1 MPSAARPRITQRSH
15 TRRQRKGR
23 TVPAPAPMLAV
34 AAAAVVATLVAP
46 FAVPAR
52 AAAQTVDPAVYSA
65 MQWRGIGPFRG
76 GRSVASTGVVGDP
89 LTYYMGTVGGG
100 VWKTTD
106 AGTSWN
112 NVTDGQLGTSSVGA
126 IAVAESDP
134 NVVYVGMGE
143 HAIRGVMTSH
153 GDGVYRS
160 TDAGRTWTHLGL
172 ERTRSISRIRVHPRD
187 PDLVYVAAQ
196 GAPYGAN
203 RERGIYRSRDGGDS
217 WELVLAVDENSGA
230 SDLAMDMTNP
240 RILYAS
246 FWDHRRLPWQVVS
259 GGPGSGFWKSTDG
272 GDNWTEINAGLP
284 ELMGKTSID
293 VSRANPDRLFA
304 MVEADPGGGLFRS
317 DDAGRS
323 WTLMSEDW
331 TIRARAWYYIEVYAD
346 PMDEE
351 TVYVL
356 NAPMMKSIDGGRTF
370 TNVPVPHGDT
380 HDLWIS
386 PDDNEVM
393 INANDGGANVSFNA
407 GRSWSTQQNQPTAQ
421 FYRVNLDNRF
431 PYHVY
436 GGQQDNSAIAIASRG
451 AGGVTWKDWYD
462 IGGCE
467 SARPAFDRDDPRFV
481 YAGCYMGIIS
491 EYDHQSASARDVAA
505 YPVMPAALQGR
516 EMKYRYNWSAPII
529 VSQHNPSV
537 IYHASNH
544 VVRSRDRGMTWQ
556 EISPDLTRDEDEKQG
571 YGGGPIT
578 NEGAG
583 GEIYGTI
590 YAFTESPHDP
600 NTIWTG
606 SDDGLVHVTRDG
618 GATWQNVTPR
628 GWGEVMIN
636 EIDVSP
642 HDPATAYAAV
652 NRYKFNDFTPMAY
665 VTRDYGQNWS
675 PISTGFAPD
684 AWVHV
689 VREDPRRAGLLY
701 AGTETGVYVS
711 FDRGSSWQSLQLNL
725 PNTPIN
731 DLMVH
736 ERENDLVVATSGRS
750 FWILD
755 DLSPLQQ
762 ATSVVEY
769 PNYLF
774 EPRHAYRLAGGG
786 GFGGGGEGQNGPSG
800 AVIDFFLGEEPAEG
814 EVVRIDIMTPTG
826 ERVRTLST
834 APDEDESPGAQP
846 LRVKAGAN
854 RIVWNLRHES
864 IPNIPGAYV
873 FGSLAGRRV
882 VPGTYD
888 VRLSVGDDWTMGRP
902 LEVRMDPRVDAT
914 LADYVEQDAFVAEV
928 AAELTALHQA
938 VANNNDVRGQI
949 ETLLERIDGREG
961 AERVAESGGALAGE
975 LETVADSLYQRRT
988 VDGQTVINFPTRLK
1002 FQYVFLHGNA
1012 DGAEAGVSMGSRDVL
1027 RDLRARWTVH
1037 RATNEEL
1044 LGPRLDDFNALVAEA
1059 GYSVIIAPPR
1069 PRRPIS

>member
-1 MPSAARPRITQRSH
+1 MHVTARSCLPTATLFRWGAAYVAVASILLPSATIDAQESSIEP
-15 TRRQRKGR
+15 
-23 TVPAPAPMLAV
+23 
-34 AAAAVVATLVAP
+34 TL
-46 FAVPAR
+46 
-52 AAAQTVDPAVYSA
+52 YSS

-100 VWKTTD
+100 VWKTSD
-106 AGTSWN
+106 AGTTWR

-126 IAVAESDP
+126 VTVAESDP

-143 HAIRGVMTSH
+143 HAVRGVMTSH

-160 TDAGRTWTHLGL
+160 TDAGRTWTHVGL
-172 ERTRSISRIRVHPRD
+172 ERTRSISRIRIHPDD

-196 GAPYGAN
+196 GAPYGPN
-203 RERGIYRSRDGGDS
+203 EERGIYRSEDGGES
-217 WELVLAVDENSGA
+217 WDLVLAIDENTGA

-272 GDNWTEINAGLP
+272 GDTWFEINDGLP
-284 ELMGKTSID
+284 DLMGKTAID
-293 VSRANPDRLFA
+293 VSRADPDRLFA

-323 WTLMSEDW
+323 WQLVSDDW
-331 TIRARAWYYIEVYAD
+331 TIRARAWYYIEVFAD

-370 TNVPVPHGDT
+370 SSVRVLHGDT
-380 HDLWIS
+380 HDLWINPS
-386 PDDNEVM
+386 DNEVM
-393 INANDGGANVSFNA
+393 INANDGGAHVSFNA
-407 GRSWSTQQNQPTAQ
+407 GETWSTLNNQPTAQ

-451 AGGVTWKDWYD
+451 QGGVTWKDWYS
-462 IGGCE
+462 IAGCE

-481 YAGCYMGIIS
+481 YAGCYMGIIG
-491 EYDHQSASARDVAA
+491 EWDHASSSQRDVAA

-529 VSQHNPSV
+529 VSEHDPST
-537 IYHASNH
+537 IYHASNY
-544 VVRSRDRGMTWQ
+544 VVRSRDRGMTWD

-590 YAFTESPHDP
+590 YAFTESPHEEGVL
-600 NTIWTG
+600 WTG
-606 SDDGLVHVTRDG
+606 SDDGLVHLTRDG
-618 GATWQNVTPR
+618 GASWQNVTPDD
-628 GWGEVMIN
+628 WGEVMVN
-636 EIDVSP
+636 EIAVSP

-652 NRYKFNDFTPMAY
+652 NRYKFNDFTPMAF
-665 VTRDYGQNWS
+665 VTRDYG
-675 PISTGFAPD
+675 STWESIAEGFAD
-684 AWVHV
+684 EAWVHV
-689 VREDPRRAGLLY
+689 VREDPRSPGLLY
-701 AGTETGVYVS
+701 AGTESGIYVS
-711 FDRGSSWQSLQLNL
+711 FDGGALWQSLQLNL
-725 PNTPIN
+725 PRTPIN

-762 ATSVVEY
+762 AAAATDRRREAEVPSGHHLYV
-769 PNYLF
+769 
-774 EPRHAYRLAGGG
+774 PRHAYRLAGGG
-786 GFGGGGEGQNGPSG
+786 GFGGGGEGRNGPSG
-800 AVIDFFLGEEPAEG
+800 AVIDFVLGDRSDD
-814 EVVRIDIMTPTG
+814 EVVTVTIRTRAGDF
-826 ERVRTLST
+826 VRAIST
-834 APDEDESPGAQP
+834 DPNEEVSPGMQRLNATS
-846 LRVKAGAN
+846 GHN
-854 RIVWNLRHES
+854 RLVWDLRHEN

-873 FGSLAGRRV
+873 FGSLLGRRV
-882 VPGTYD
+882 IPGDYT
-888 VRLSVGDDWTMGRP
+888 VELRVGDWSESHP
-902 LEVRMDPRVDAT
+902 LEVRADPRVDTTPEEYGA
-914 LADYVEQDAFVAEV
+914 QDLFVAEV
-928 AAELTALHQA
+928 AAELTAIHRA
-938 VANNNDVRGQI
+938 VTQNNDVKGQI
-949 ETLLERIDGREG
+949 EGLLERVADDPDASEVIQEG
-961 AERVAESGGALAGE
+961 TSLAGD

-988 VDGQTVINFPTRLK
+988 VDGQTVINFPSRLK

-1012 DGAEAGVSMGSRDVL
+1012 DAAETGVSMGSRDVL
-1027 RDLRARWTVH
+1027 SDLRARWTVH
-1037 RATNEEL
+1037 QATNDEL
-1044 LGPRLDDFNALVAEA
+1044 LGPRLDAFNRLVQEA
-1059 GYSVIIAPPR
+1059 GFSIIIAPPR
-1069 PRRPIS
+1069 PRRPVS

>member
-1 MPSAARPRITQRSH
+1 MRTEKTTRLSFILMLVSATVGATAGPAASQGEPS
-15 TRRQRKGR
+15 
-23 TVPAPAPMLAV
+23 
-34 AAAAVVATLVAP
+34 
-46 FAVPAR
+46 
-52 AAAQTVDPAVYSA
+52 VDPSLYAA

-106 AGTSWN
+106 AGTTWR

-143 HAIRGVMTSH
+143 HPIRGVMTSH

-172 ERTRSISRIRVHPRD
+172 DRTRSISRIRVHPHD

-203 RERGIYRSRDGGDS
+203 PERGIYRSEDGGET
-217 WELVLAVDENSGA
+217 WELVLYVDENSGA
-230 SDLAMDMTNP
+230 SDLSMDMTNP

-259 GGPGSGFWKSTDG
+259 GGAGSGFWKSTDR
-272 GDNWTEINAGLP
+272 GDTWTEINAGLP
-284 ELMGKTSID
+284 DVMGKTSID
-293 VSRANPDRLFA
+293 VSRANPDRVFA

-317 DDAGRS
+317 DDAGAS
-323 WTLMSEDW
+323 WQLMSENW
-331 TIRARAWYYIEVYAD
+331 TIRARAWYYIEVFAD
-346 PMDEE
+346 PVDQE

-370 TNVPVPHGDT
+370 SNVRVLHGDT

-393 INANDGGANVSFNA
+393 INANDGGAHVSFNA
-407 GRSWSTQQNQPTAQ
+407 GTTWSTISNQPTAQ
-421 FYRVNLDNRF
+421 FYRVNVDNRF
-431 PYHVY
+431 PYYIY

-451 AGGVTWKDWYD
+451 QGGVTWKDWYS

-491 EYDHQSASARDVAA
+491 EYDHQTSSARDVAA

-516 EMKYRYNWSAPII
+516 EMKYRYNWSAPIF
-529 VSQHNPSV
+529 VSQHDPST
-537 IYHASNH
+537 IYHASNY

-590 YAFTESPHDP
+590 YAFTESPHEEGV
-600 NTIWTG
+600 IWTG
-606 SDDGLVHVTRDG
+606 SDDGLVHLTRDG
-618 GATWQNVTPR
+618 GATWQNVTPDD
-628 GWGEVMIN
+628 WGEVMVN
-636 EIDVSP
+636 EITVSP
-642 HDPATAYAAV
+642 HDPATAYAATS
-652 NRYKFNDFTPMAY
+652 RYKFNDFTPMAY
-665 VTRDYGQNWS
+665 VTRDYGESWES
-675 PISTGFAPD
+675 ITEGFAD
-684 AWVHV
+684 EAWVHV
-689 VREDPRRAGLLY
+689 VREDPRTPGLLY
-701 AGTETGVYVS
+701 GGTETGIYVS
-711 FDRGSSWQSLQLNL
+711 FDAGEHWQALQLNL

-731 DLMVH
+731 DLIVH

-762 ATSVVEY
+762 AGEAGAMVAEGDESSSAH
-769 PNYLF
+769 YLYA
-774 EPRHAYRLAGGG
+774 PRHAYRLPGGG
-786 GFGGGGEGQNGPSG
+786 GFGGGGEGQNPPSG
-800 AVIDFFLGEEPAEG
+800 AILDFVLGELGDDEE
-814 EVVRIDIMTPTG
+814 VRIEIRTATG
-826 ERVRTLST
+826 DLVRTLST
-834 APDEDESPGAQP
+834 APDEESSPGASP
-846 LRVKAGAN
+846 LQLHSGHN
-854 RIVWNLRHES
+854 RITWNLRHES

-873 FGSLAGRRV
+873 FGSLQGRPV

-888 VRLSVGDDWTMGRP
+888 VRLAVGDWTMSHP
-902 LEVRMDPRVDAT
+902 LEVRQDPRSDAT
-914 LADYVEQDAFVAEV
+914 MAQYVEQDQFTAEV
-928 AAELTALHQA
+928 AAELTAIHQA
-938 VANNNDVRGQI
+938 VGRNNDVRGQI
-949 ETLLERIDGREG
+949 EALLERIADDEAAPPVTEAGTE
-961 AERVAESGGALAGE
+961 LAGE

-1012 DGAEAGVSMGSRDVL
+1012 GSADGEVSMGSRDVL

-1037 RATNEEL
+1037 QATNDEL
-1044 LGPRLDDFNALVAEA
+1044 MGPRLDAFNDLVREA
-1059 GYSVIIAPPR
+1059 GFSIIIAPPR

>member
-1 MPSAARPRITQRSH
+1 MPRPRLLSSAI
-15 TRRQRKGR
+15 
-23 TVPAPAPMLAV
+23 V
-34 AAAAVVATLVAP
+34 LVAILC
-46 FAVPAR
+46 VPDGAR
-52 AAAQTVDPAVYSA
+52 SQEPTVDPGLYAGMS
-65 MQWRGIGPFRG
+65 WRGIGPFRG
-76 GRSVASTGVVGDP
+76 GRAVASTGVASQP
-89 LTYYMGTVGGG
+89 RTYYMGTVGGG

-106 AGTSWN
+106 AGTTWD
-112 NVTDGQLGTSSVGA
+112 NVSDGQLATSSVGA

-160 TDAGRTWTHLGL
+160 TDAGRTWTHVGL
-172 ERTRSISRIRVHPRD
+172 DDTRAISRIRVHPTD

-203 RERGIYRSRDGGDS
+203 PERGIYRSPDGGAT
-217 WELVLAVDENSGA
+217 WELILSVDENSGA

-246 FWDHRRLPWQVVS
+246 FWEHRRLPWQVVS

-272 GDNWTEINAGLP
+272 GDSWMPINSGLP
-284 ELMGKTSID
+284 DEMGKTSID

-317 DDAGRS
+317 DDAGAS
-323 WTLMSEDW
+323 WSLVSDSW
-331 TIRARAWYYIEVYAD
+331 TIRARAWYYIEVFAD
-346 PMDEE
+346 PIDEE

-356 NAPMMKSIDGGRTF
+356 NAPMMKSVDGGRTF
-370 TNVPVPHGDT
+370 SNVSVPHGDT
-380 HDLWIS
+380 HDLWIN
-386 PDDNEVM
+386 PHDNEVM

-407 GRSWSTQQNQPTAQ
+407 GDTWSTQQNQPTAQ
-421 FYRVNLDNRF
+421 FYRVNLDDRF

-451 AGGVTWKDWYD
+451 QGGVTWKDWYS

-467 SARPAFDRDDPRFV
+467 SARPAFDRADPRFV

-491 EYDHQSASARDVAA
+491 EYDHRTQSSRDIAA
-505 YPVMPAALQGR
+505 YPVMPAALQSR
-516 EMKYRYNWSAPII
+516 EMKYRYNWSAPIF
-529 VSQHNPSV
+529 VSQHDPSV

-544 VVRSRDRGMTWQ
+544 VVRSTDRGMTWD

-590 YAFTESPHDP
+590 YAFTESPHARG
-600 NTIWTG
+600 TIWTG
-606 SDDGLVHVTRDG
+606 SDDGLVYLTRDD
-618 GATWQNVTPR
+618 GATWTNVTPG
-628 GWGEVMIN
+628 GWGEVMVN
-636 EIDVSP
+636 EIAVSP

-665 VTRDYGQNWS
+665 VTHDWGQSWDE
-675 PISTGFAPD
+675 ISDGFAAD

-689 VREDPRRAGLLY
+689 VREDPRRPGLLY

-711 FDRGSSWQSLQLNL
+711 FDGGEAWQSMQLNL

-762 ATSVVEY
+762 AADVADGAHHLY
-769 PNYLF
+769 A
-774 EPRHAYRLAGGG
+774 PRHAYRLAGGG
-786 GFGGGGEGQNGPSG
+786 GGGGGREGRNGPSG
-800 AVIDFFLGEEPAEG
+800 AVLDFVLADSPELEDTEVSIEILNQVG
-814 EVVRIDIMTPTG
+814 EVI
-826 ERVRTLST
+826 RTLST
-834 APDEDESPGAQP
+834 TPDEDMSPGASP
-846 LRVKAGAN
+846 LRVGPGAN
-854 RIVWNLRHES
+854 RIQWNLRHEA

-873 FGSLAGRRV
+873 FGSLQGRRV
-882 VPGTYD
+882 VPGDYQ
-888 VRLSVGDDWTMGRP
+888 VRLSVGDWSMTQP
-902 LEVRMDPRVDAT
+902 LEVRMDPRVETTMAEY
-914 LADYVEQDAFVAEV
+914 LAQDAFVAEV
-928 AAELTALHQA
+928 AAELTAIHEA
-938 VANNNDVRGQI
+938 VARNNDVRGQ
-949 ETLLERIDGREG
+949 LEGLVERLSDDPSA
-961 AERVAESGGALAGE
+961 AEVTEEGGALASD
-975 LETVADSLYQRRT
+975 LEVVADSLYQRRT

-1012 DGAEAGVSMGSRDVL
+1012 DGAETGVSMGSRDVL
-1027 RDLRARWTVH
+1027 QDLRARWTVH
-1037 RATNEEL
+1037 QATNEEL
-1044 LGPRLDDFNALVAEA
+1044 LGPRLDDFNEMVRQA
-1059 GYSVIIAPPR
+1059 GFSVIIAPPR
-1069 PRRPIS
+1069 PRRPVS

>member
-1 MPSAARPRITQRSH
+1 MLHP
-15 TRRQRKGR
+15 K
-23 TVPAPAPMLAV
+23 VLPAFALLALLSTDIGIAV
-34 AAAAVVATLVAP
+34 A
-46 FAVPAR
+46 
-52 AAAQTVDPAVYSA
+52 QDPAVDPELYSS
-65 MQWRGIGPFRG
+65 MEWRSIGPFRG

-106 AGTSWN
+106 AGTTWQ
-112 NVTDGQLGTSSVGA
+112 NVSDGQPFGTSSVGA
-126 IAVAESDP
+126 VAVAESDP

-143 HAIRGVMTSH
+143 HAVRGVMTSH

-172 ERTRSISRIRVHPRD
+172 ERTRSISRIRVHPD
-187 PDLVYVAAQ
+187 NPDIVYVAAQ
-196 GAPYGAN
+196 GAPYGSN
-203 RERGIYRSRDGGDS
+203 PERGIYRSTDGGET
-217 WELVLAVDENSGA
+217 WELILYVDEDSGA
-230 SDLAMDMTNP
+230 SDLSMDMTNP
-240 RILYAS
+240 RILYAA

-272 GDNWTEINAGLP
+272 GDSWEPINAGLP

-323 WTLMSEDW
+323 WQLVSEDW

-346 PMDEE
+346 PVDEE

-356 NAPMMKSIDGGRTF
+356 NAPMMKSIDGGLNF

-380 HDLWIS
+380 HDLWIH
-386 PDDNEVM
+386 PDDNKVM
-393 INANDGGANVSFNA
+393 INANDGGANVSFN
-407 GRSWSTQQNQPTAQ
+407 GGSSWSTQQNQPTAQ
-421 FYRVNLDNRF
+421 FYRVAVDNRF
-431 PYHVY
+431 PYHLY

-451 AGGVTWKDWYD
+451 SGGVTWKDWYS

-467 SARPAFDRDDPRFV
+467 SARPAFDLDDPRFV
-481 YAGCYMGIIS
+481 YAGCYMGIIA
-491 EYDHQSASARDVAA
+491 EYDHRTQASRDVAA
-505 YPVMPAALQGR
+505 YPVMPAALQSR

-529 VSQHNPSV
+529 VSSADPNV
-537 IYHASNH
+537 IYHASNI
-544 VVRSRDRGMTWQ
+544 VVRSTDRGMTWT
-556 EISPDLTRDEDEKQG
+556 EISPDLTRDDDSKQG

-590 YAFTESPHDP
+590 YAFTESPHDAA
-600 NTIWTG
+600 TLWTG
-606 SDDGLVHVTRDG
+606 SDDGLVHLTRDG
-618 GATWQNVTPR
+618 GAAWTDVTPD

-636 EIDVSP
+636 EITVSP

-652 NRYKFNDFTPMAY
+652 SRYKFNDFTPLAY
-665 VTRDYGQNWS
+665 VTRDYGESWQ
-675 PISTGFAPD
+675 PIAEGIGAE

-689 VREDPRRAGLLY
+689 IREDPRTPGLLY

-711 FDRGSSWQSLQLNL
+711 LDSGGSWQSLQLNL

-731 DLMVH
+731 DIAIQ
-736 ERENDLVVATSGRS
+736 ERENDLIVATSGRS

-762 ATSVVEY
+762 AADAQAALDGGVGAH
-769 PNYLF
+769 YLYT
-774 EPRHAYRLAGGG
+774 PRHAYRLAGGG
-786 GFGGGGEGQNGPSG
+786 GFNFGAAEGRNGPSG
-800 AVIDFFLGEEPAEG
+800 AVIDFVLGSQPSEDEEVKLEFLTPAG
-814 EVVRIDIMTPTG
+814 DLI
-826 ERVRTLST
+826 RTLSSS
-834 APDEDESPGAQP
+834 PDDDVSPGAQP
-846 LRVKAGAN
+846 LRVQEGAN
-854 RIVWNLRHES
+854 RVVWNLRHES

-882 VPGTYD
+882 IPGQYR
-888 VRLSVGDDWTMGRP
+888 VRLTVGDWSATEP

-914 LADYVEQDAFVAEV
+914 MSEYVEQDAFVASV
-928 AAELTALHQA
+928 AAELTAIHDA
-938 VANNNDVRGQI
+938 VARNNDVKGQI
-949 ETLLERIDGREG
+949 EALLERIDEDE
-961 AERVAESGGALAGE
+961 ASVAVVDAGGGLIGD

-988 VDGQTVINFPTRLK
+988 VDGQTVINFPSRLK

-1012 DGAEAGVSMGSRDVL
+1012 DAADAGVSMGSQDVL
-1027 RDLRARWTVH
+1027 GDLTARWSVH
-1037 RATNEEL
+1037 QATNDEL
-1044 LGPRLDDFNALVAEA
+1044 LGSRLDAFNEMVRDA
-1059 GYSVIIAPPR
+1059 GFTVIIAPPR
-1069 PRRPIS
+1069 PRRPVS

>member
-1 MPSAARPRITQRSH
+1 MLPRPGHPLETSRMLTRVPIRLALLASVVLVATARP
-15 TRRQRKGR
+15 
-23 TVPAPAPMLAV
+23 
-34 AAAAVVATLVAP
+34 
-46 FAVPAR
+46 
-52 AAAQTVDPAVYSA
+52 AAAQDASPVDPSLYAS

-106 AGTSWN
+106 AGTTWR

-126 IAVAESDP
+126 IAVSESDP

-143 HAIRGVMTSH
+143 HPIRGVMTSH
-153 GDGVYRS
+153 GDGIYRS

-172 ERTRSISRIRVHPRD
+172 DRTRSISRIRIHPND
-187 PDLVYVAAQ
+187 PDVVYVAAQ

-203 RERGIYRSRDGGDS
+203 PERGIYRSTDGGES
-217 WELVLAVDENSGA
+217 WELVLYVDENSGA
-230 SDLAMDMTNP
+230 SDLSMDMTNP

-272 GDNWTEINAGLP
+272 GDTWEQINAGLP
-284 ELMGKTSID
+284 ETMGKTSID
-293 VSRANPDRLFA
+293 VSRANPDRVFA
-304 MVEADPGGGLFRS
+304 MIEADPGGGLFRS
-317 DDAGRS
+317 DDGGQS
-323 WTLMSEDW
+323 WQLVSDNW
-331 TIRARAWYYIEVYAD
+331 TIRARAWYYIEVFAD

-370 TNVPVPHGDT
+370 SNVRVLHGDT
-380 HDLWIS
+380 HDLWIN

-393 INANDGGANVSFNA
+393 INANDGGAHVSFNA
-407 GRSWSTQQNQPTAQ
+407 GDTWSTLSNQPTAQ
-421 FYRVNLDNRF
+421 FYRVNVDNRF

-436 GGQQDNSAIAIASRG
+436 GGQQDNSALTIASAG
-451 AGGVTWKDWYD
+451 QGGVTWKDWYS
-462 IGGCE
+462 ISGCE
-467 SARPAFDRDDPRFV
+467 SARPAFDRDDPRFI

-491 EYDHQSASARDVAA
+491 EYDHQTRSSRDVAA

-529 VSQHNPSV
+529 VSEHDPST

-544 VVRSRDRGMTWQ
+544 VVRSRDRGMTWD

-590 YAFTESPHDP
+590 YAFAESPHEEGVL
-600 NTIWTG
+600 WTG
-606 SDDGLVHVTRDG
+606 SDDGLVHLTRDG
-618 GATWQNVTPR
+618 GATWQNVTPDE
-628 GWGEVMIN
+628 WGEVMVN
-636 EIDVSP
+636 EIAVSP

-665 VTRDYGQNWS
+665 VTYDFGESWEA
-675 PISTGFAPD
+675 ITDGFAEE

-689 VREDPRRAGLLY
+689 VREDPRTPGLLY
-701 AGTETGVYVS
+701 AGTETGIYVS
-711 FDRGSSWQSLQLNL
+711 FDAGDNWQSMQLNL

-731 DLMVH
+731 DLIVH

-762 ATSVVEY
+762 AAAAGRMIAEGGSEGASAGAHFLY
-769 PNYLF
+769 RPG
-774 EPRHAYRLAGGG
+774 HAYRLAGGG
-786 GFGGGGEGQNGPSG
+786 GFGGGGEGQNPPSG
-800 AVIDFFLGEEPAEG
+800 AVIDFVLGDVPEGEEVKIEIRTQNG
-814 EVVRIDIMTPTG
+814 DL
-826 ERVRTLST
+826 VRTLST
-834 APDEDESPGAQP
+834 QPDDETSPAARP
-846 LRVKAGAN
+846 LQVEAGHN
-854 RIVWNLRHES
+854 RITWNLRHES

-873 FGSLAGRRV
+873 FGSLQGRPV

-888 VRLSVGDDWTMGRP
+888 VRLTVGDWMMGHP
-902 LEVRMDPRVDAT
+902 LEVRQDPRSDAT
-914 LADYVEQDAFVAEV
+914 MADYLEQDAFVAEV
-928 AAELTALHQA
+928 AAELTAIHRA
-938 VANNNDVRGQI
+938 VARNNDVRGQI
-949 ETLLERIDGREG
+949 ETLLERIEDDPAAPPVTEAGSE
-961 AERVAESGGALAGE
+961 LAGE
-975 LETVADSLYQRRT
+975 METVADSLYQRRV
-988 VDGQTVINFPTRLK
+988 VDGQTVINFPSRLK

-1012 DGAEAGVSMGSRDVL
+1012 GNADGEVSMGSRDVL
-1027 RDLRARWTVH
+1027 RDLRARWSVH
-1037 RATNEEL
+1037 QATNDEL
-1044 LGPRLDDFNALVAEA
+1044 LGPRLDDFNDLVREA
-1059 GYSVIIAPPR
+1059 GFSVIIAPPR
-1069 PRRPIS
+1069 PRRPVS

>member
-1 MPSAARPRITQRSH
+1 
-15 TRRQRKGR
+15 
-23 TVPAPAPMLAV
+23 
-34 AAAAVVATLVAP
+34 
-46 FAVPAR
+46 
-52 AAAQTVDPAVYSA
+52 

-76 GRSVASTGVVGDP
+76 GRSVASTGVVGEP

-106 AGTSWN
+106 GGTTWR

-143 HAIRGVMTSH
+143 HAVRGVMTSH

-172 ERTRSISRIRVHPRD
+172 DMTRSISRIRVSPKD

-196 GAPYGAN
+196 GAPYGPN
-203 RERGIYRSRDGGDS
+203 PERGIYRSEDGGET
-217 WELVLAVDENSGA
+217 WELVLHVDENSGA

-259 GGPGSGFWKSTDG
+259 GGAGSGFWKSTDG
-272 GDNWTEINAGLP
+272 GDTWTEIDTGLP
-284 ELMGKTSID
+284 DLMGKTSID

-317 DDAGRS
+317 DDAGAS
-323 WTLMSEDW
+323 WTLVSDNW
-331 TIRARAWYYIEVYAD
+331 TIRARAWYYIEVFAD
-346 PMDEE
+346 PLDQE

-356 NAPMMKSIDGGRTF
+356 NAPMMKSVDGGRTF
-370 TNVPVPHGDT
+370 TNVSVPHGDT

-386 PDDNEVM
+386 PEDNEVM
-393 INANDGGANVSFNA
+393 INSNDGGANVSFNG

-431 PYHVY
+431 PYYVY
-436 GGQQDNSAIAIASRG
+436 GGQQDNSSVAIASRG
-451 AGGVTWKDWYD
+451 QGGVTWKDWYSV
-462 IGGCE
+462 GGCE

-491 EYDHQSASARDVAA
+491 EYDHRSSSSRDVAA
-505 YPVMPAALQGR
+505 YPVMPAALQSR
-516 EMKYRYNWSAPII
+516 EMKYRYNWSAPIL
-529 VSQHNPSV
+529 VSQHDPNV

-544 VVRSRDRGMTWQ
+544 VVRSRDRGMSWE
-556 EISPDLTRDEDEKQG
+556 EISPDLTRDEDAKQG

-590 YAFTESPHDP
+590 YGFAESPHDA
-600 NTIWTG
+600 NTLWTG
-606 SDDGLVHVTRDG
+606 SDDGLIHVTRDG
-618 GATWQNVTPR
+618 GATWQDVTPE
-628 GWGEVMIN
+628 GLGEVMVN
-636 EIDVSP
+636 EIAVSP

-652 NRYKFNDFTPMAY
+652 SNYKFNDFTPMAY
-665 VTRDYGQNWS
+665 VTRDFGASWEA
-675 PISTGFAPD
+675 ITEGID
-684 AWVHV
+684 DEAWVHV
-689 VREDPRRAGLLY
+689 VREDPTTPGLLY
-701 AGTETGVYVS
+701 AGTELGMYVS
-711 FDRGSSWQSLQLNL
+711 FDAGEHWQSLQLNL

-762 ATSVVEY
+762 AAEARAAAAADG
-769 PNYLF
+769 PF
-774 EPRHAYRLAGGG
+774 MFAPRHAYRLAGGG
-786 GFGGGGEGQNGPSG
+786 GFGGGGEGQNPPSG
-800 AVIDFFLGEEPAEG
+800 AILDFVVPASAVAADSDGGAAAEDAP
-814 EVVRIDIMTPTG
+814 EVRVEIFTPAG
-826 ERVRTLST
+826 DLVRTLST
-834 APDEDESPGAQP
+834 QPDEEVSPGARP
-846 LRVKAGAN
+846 LQLKAGHN
-854 RIVWNLRHES
+854 RVTWNLRHES

-873 FGSLAGRRV
+873 FGSLQGRRV
-882 VPGTYD
+882 VPGTYQVRLTVGDWSAERSLD
-888 VRLSVGDDWTMGRP
+888 VRI
-902 LEVRMDPRVDAT
+902 DPRVDAT
-914 LADYVEQDAFVAEV
+914 LADYQEQDVFVAGV
-928 AAELTALHQA
+928 AAELTAIHDA
-938 VANNNDVRGQI
+938 VARNNDVRGQI
-949 ETLLERIDGREG
+949 ETLLERVDGMDG
-961 AERVAESGGALAGE
+961 AEEVTEVGDDLAGD

-988 VDGQTVINFPTRLK
+988 IDGQTVINFPTRLK
-1002 FQYVFLHGNA
+1002 FQYIFLHGNA
-1012 DGAEAGVSMGSRDVL
+1012 SGAEGEVSMGSRDVL
-1027 RDLRARWTVH
+1027 RDLSARWSVH

-1044 LGPRLDDFNALVAEA
+1044 LGSRLDAFNDLVREA
-1059 GYSVIIAPPR
+1059 GFSVIIAPPR
-1069 PRRPIS
+1069 PRRPVS

>member
-1 MPSAARPRITQRSH
+1 MRSPSVPLRARPSSST
-15 TRRQRKGR
+15 GG
-23 TVPAPAPMLAV
+23 VALALLALLGSEMIPV
-34 AAAAVVATLVAP
+34 AAQEMP
-46 FAVPAR
+46 
-52 AAAQTVDPAVYSA
+52 VDPSLFAD

-106 AGTSWN
+106 AGTTWR

-126 IAVAESDP
+126 VAVSESDP

-160 TDAGRTWTHLGL
+160 TDAGRTWSHVGL
-172 ERTRSISRIRVHPRD
+172 DRTRSISRIRIHPHD

-203 RERGIYRSRDGGDS
+203 PERGIYKSEDGGET
-217 WELVLAVDENSGA
+217 WTLVLHIDEDSGA

-272 GDNWTEINAGLP
+272 GDTWVEINDGLP

-304 MVEADPGGGLFRS
+304 MIEADPGGGLFRS
-317 DDAGRS
+317 DDAGAS
-323 WTLMSEDW
+323 WQLVSDDW

-346 PMDEE
+346 PLDEE

-370 TNVPVPHGDT
+370 ENVPVLHGDT
-380 HDLWIS
+380 HDLWIN

-393 INANDGGANVSFNA
+393 INANDGGAHVSFNA
-407 GRSWSTQQNQPTAQ
+407 GGSWSSISNQPTAQ
-421 FYRVNLDNRF
+421 FYRVNVDNRF

-451 AGGVTWKDWYD
+451 QGGVTWKDWYS
-462 IGGCE
+462 ISGCE

-481 YAGCYMGIIS
+481 YAGCYMGIIG
-491 EYDHQSASARDVAA
+491 EWDHQTSSQRDVAA

-529 VSQHNPSV
+529 VSQHDPST

-544 VVRSRDRGMTWQ
+544 VVRSRDRGMTWE

-590 YAFTESPHDP
+590 YAFTESPHEEGV
-600 NTIWTG
+600 IWTG
-606 SDDGLVHVTRDG
+606 SDDGLVHLTRDG
-618 GATWQNVTPR
+618 GATWQNVTP
-628 GWGEVMIN
+628 GDWGEVMVN

-642 HDPATAYAAV
+642 HDPATAYAAI
-652 NRYKFNDFTPMAY
+652 NRYKFNDFTPMAW
-665 VTRDYGQNWS
+665 VTRDYGESWDE
-675 PISTGFAPD
+675 ISDGFD
-684 AWVHV
+684 DEAWVHV
-689 VREDPRRAGLLY
+689 VREDPRTPGLLY

-711 FDRGSSWQSLQLNL
+711 FDGGQMWQSLQLNL

-731 DLMVH
+731 DLIVQ

-762 ATSVVEY
+762 AGALARGEGPAAY
-769 PNYLF
+769 EAGHHLYD
-774 EPRHAYRLAGGG
+774 PRHAYRLAGGG
-786 GFGGGGEGQNGPSG
+786 GFGGAGEGQNGPSG
-800 AVIDFFLGEEPAEG
+800 AVIDFVLGDVPEG
-814 EVVRIDIMTPTG
+814 EAVTLTFRTRAGDVI
-826 ERVRTLST
+826 RTLST
-834 APDEDESPGAQP
+834 HPDDELSPGAQP
-846 LRVKAGAN
+846 LRVQPGHN
-854 RIVWNLRHES
+854 RVVWNLRHES

-873 FGSLAGRRV
+873 FGSLQGRRV
-882 VPGTYD
+882 IPEDYAVELTIGD
-888 VRLSVGDDWTMGRP
+888 WLMARRLRV
-902 LEVRMDPRVDAT
+902 LMDPRVETTMAE
-914 LADYVEQDAFVAEV
+914 YVEQDQFVAEV
-928 AAELTALHQA
+928 AAELTAIHQA
-938 VANNNDVRGQI
+938 VARNNDVKGQI
-949 ETLLERIDGREG
+949 ETLLERIADDPDGGEVVEEG
-961 AERVAESGGALAGE
+961 EVLATD

-1012 DGAEAGVSMGSRDVL
+1012 DGAETGVSMGSRDVL
-1027 RDLRARWTVH
+1027 TDLRARWTVH
-1037 RATNEEL
+1037 QATNDEL
-1044 LGPRLDDFNALVAEA
+1044 LGPRLDAFNRLAQDA
-1059 GYSVIIAPPR
+1059 GFSIIIAPPR
-1069 PRRPIS
+1069 PRRPVS

>member
-1 MPSAARPRITQRSH
+1 MTDRFLREAPVFGTP
-15 TRRQRKGR
+15 
-23 TVPAPAPMLAV
+23 PAPSRGAAPSRPAIPGIPVAISLVCALLAILP
-34 AAAAVVATLVAP
+34 AGTL
-46 FAVPAR
+46 
-52 AAAQTVDPAVYSA
+52 AQETSVDPGMYAE
-65 MQWRGIGPFRG
+65 MQWRSIGPFRG
-76 GRSVASTGVVGDP
+76 GRSVAVAGVPSRP

-106 AGTSWN
+106 AGTTWR
-112 NVTDGQLGTSSVGA
+112 NVTDGQFGTSSVGA

-143 HAIRGVMTSH
+143 HAVRGVMTSH

-172 ERTRSISRIRVHPRD
+172 DRTRSISRIRVHPDD

-203 RERGIYRSRDGGDS
+203 EERGIYRSRDGGES
-217 WELVLAVDENSGA
+217 WELILHVDENSGA

-246 FWDHRRLPWQVVS
+246 FWDHRRLPWRVVS
-259 GGPGSGFWKSTDG
+259 GGPGSGFWKSTNG
-272 GDNWTEINAGLP
+272 GETWEQINDGLP
-284 ELMGKTSID
+284 DEMGKTSID

-317 DDAGRS
+317 DDAGAS
-323 WTLMSEDW
+323 WTLVSESW
-331 TIRARAWYYIEVYAD
+331 TIRARAWYYIEVFTD
-346 PMDEE
+346 PIDEE

-370 TNVPVPHGDT
+370 SNVSVPHGDN

-386 PDDNEVM
+386 PHDNEVM
-393 INANDGGANVSFNA
+393 INANDGGANVSFNGGA
-407 GRSWSTQQNQPTAQ
+407 SWSTQQNQPTAQ
-421 FYRVNLDNRF
+421 FYRVNVDDRY

-436 GGQQDNSAIAIASRG
+436 GGQQDNSSVAIASR
-451 AGGVTWKDWYD
+451 ASGGIDWKAWYSV
-462 IGGCE
+462 GGCE
-467 SARPAFDRDDPRFV
+467 SARPDFDGNDPRFV

-491 EYDHQSASARDVAA
+491 EYDHVTGSTRDIAA
-505 YPVMPAALQGR
+505 YPVMPAALQAR

-529 VSQHNPSV
+529 VSEHDSNT

-544 VVRSRDRGMTWQ
+544 VVRSRDRGMSWQ
-556 EISPDLTRDEDEKQG
+556 EISPDLTRDEDDKQD

-590 YAFTESPHDP
+590 YAFDESPHDA
-600 NTIWTG
+600 NTLWTG

-618 GATWQNVTPR
+618 GVTWQNVTPG
-628 GWGEVMIN
+628 GWGEVMVN
-636 EIDVSP
+636 EISVSP
-642 HDPATAYAAV
+642 HDPATAYAAI
-652 NRYKFNDFTPMAY
+652 NRYKFNDFTPMAF
-665 VTRDYGQNWS
+665 VTRDYGTNWRE
-675 PISTGFAPD
+675 ISDGFD
-684 AWVHV
+684 DEAWVHV
-689 VREDPRRAGLLY
+689 VREDPVRPGLLY

-711 FDRGSSWQSLQLNL
+711 FDAGSNWQSLQLNL

-731 DLMVH
+731 DLIVH

-755 DLSPLQQ
+755 ELAPLRQ
-762 ATSVVEY
+762 AMDVAGGAHH
-769 PNYLF
+769 LF
-774 EPRHAYRLAGGG
+774 APDHAYRWAGGG
-786 GFGGGGEGQNGPSG
+786 GGGGGSAGQNPPNG
-800 AVIDFFLGEEPAEG
+800 AVIDFALGSDPSEE
-814 EVVRIDIMTPTG
+814 EVVAIEILTAAGDL
-826 ERVRTLST
+826 VRTYST
-834 APDEDESPGAQP
+834 DPHEDVSPGTSP
-846 LRVKAGAN
+846 MSVGRVN
-854 RIVWNLRHES
+854 RMVWDLRHEA

-873 FGSLAGRRV
+873 FGSLQGRRV
-882 VPGTYD
+882 VPGTYQ
-888 VRLSVGDDWTMGRP
+888 VRLRVGDWSMTQP
-902 LEVRMDPRVDAT
+902 LEVRMDPRLDVS
-914 LADYVEQDAFVAEV
+914 LAEYIEQDRFVADV
-928 AAELTALHQA
+928 AAELTALHRA
-938 VANNNDVRGQI
+938 VARNNDVRGQI
-949 ETLLERIDGREG
+949 ETLM
-961 AERVAESGGALAGE
+961 ERVEGHDGADAVTEEGQELAGD

-1012 DGAEAGVSMGSRDVL
+1012 DADEPGVSMGSRDVL
-1027 RDLRARWTVH
+1027 GDLRARWTVH
-1037 RATNEEL
+1037 QATNEEL
-1044 LGPRLDDFNALVAEA
+1044 LGPRLDAFNELLREA
-1059 GYSVIIAPPR
+1059 GFSVIIAPPR

>member
-1 MPSAARPRITQRSH
+1 MFVRADRRLSPFLLVLLIAVGGSPDRATAQDSDEIEGARP
-15 TRRQRKGR
+15 
-23 TVPAPAPMLAV
+23 
-34 AAAAVVATLVAP
+34 
-46 FAVPAR
+46 
-52 AAAQTVDPAVYSA
+52 YSA
-65 MQWRGIGPFRG
+65 MRWRSIGPFRG
-76 GRSVASTGVVGDP
+76 GRSVASTGVAGDP

-106 AGTSWN
+106 AGTTWA
-112 NVTDGQLGTSSVGA
+112 NVTDGQLATSSVGA
-126 IAVAESDP
+126 IAVSESDP

-160 TDAGRTWTHLGL
+160 TDAGRTWSHLGL
-172 ERTRSISRIRVHPRD
+172 DRTRSISRIRVHPND

-203 RERGIYRSRDGGDS
+203 DERGIYRSEDGGGS
-217 WELVLAVDENSGA
+217 WELVLHVDENSGA

-259 GGPGSGFWKSTDG
+259 GGEGSGFWKSTDG
-272 GDNWTEINAGLP
+272 GDSWVEINEGLP

-304 MVEADPGGGLFRS
+304 MIEADPGGGLFRS
-317 DDAGRS
+317 DDGGAS
-323 WTLMSEDW
+323 WSLVSDNW
-331 TIRARAWYYIEVYAD
+331 TIRARAWYYIEVFAD
-346 PMDEE
+346 PLDEE

-370 TNVPVPHGDT
+370 ANVPVPHGDT

-386 PDDNEVM
+386 PDDSDVM
-393 INANDGGANVSFNA
+393 INANDGGANVSFN
-407 GRSWSTQQNQPTAQ
+407 GGDTWSTQRNQPTAQ
-421 FYRVNLDNRF
+421 FYRVNVDNRF
-431 PYHVY
+431 PYYVY
-436 GGQQDNSAIAIASRG
+436 GGQQDNSTVAIASRG
-451 AGGVTWKDWYD
+451 AGGVTWKDWYGV
-462 IGGCE
+462 GGCE
-467 SARPAFDRDDPRFV
+467 SGRPAFDPDEPRFV

-491 EYDHQSASARDVAA
+491 EFDHQTGASRDIAA

-516 EMKYRYNWSAPII
+516 EMKYRYNWSAPIF
-529 VSQHNPSV
+529 VSLHDVNT

-544 VVRSRDRGMTWQ
+544 VVRSRDRGMTWD

-590 YAFTESPHDP
+590 YAFTESPHEQG
-600 NTIWTG
+600 TIWTG
-606 SDDGLVHVTRDG
+606 SDDGLVHITRDG
-618 GATWQNVTPR
+618 GATWTDVTPDD
-628 GWGEVMIN
+628 WGEVVVN
-636 EIDVSP
+636 EIAVSP
-642 HDPATAYAAV
+642 HDPATAYAAL

-665 VTRDYGQNWS
+665 VTHDYGDSWGE
-675 PISTGFAPD
+675 ISEGFAEE

-689 VREDPRRAGLLY
+689 VREDPKRPGLLY

-711 FDRGSSWQSLQLNL
+711 FNGGEEWEQLELNL

-731 DLMVH
+731 DLIVQ

-762 ATSVVEY
+762 AFDFGEATHH
-769 PNYLF
+769 LMM
-774 EPRHAYRLAGGG
+774 PRHAYRLAGGG
-786 GFGGGGEGQNGPSG
+786 GGGGGEGQNGPGG
-800 AVIDFFLGEEPAEG
+800 AVIDFVLGAAPGDG
-814 EVVRIDIMTPTG
+814 EVVKFEFLNATG
-826 ERVRTLST
+826 EVVRTLST
-834 APDEDESPGAQP
+834 APDEDVSPGARP
-846 LRVKAGAN
+846 LTVKAGPN
-854 RIVWNLRHES
+854 RMVWNLRHEA

-873 FGSLAGRRV
+873 FGSLQGRRV
-882 VPGTYD
+882 IPGSYQ
-888 VRLSVGDDWTMGRP
+888 VRMTVGDWSMTQP
-902 LEVRMDPRVDAT
+902 LEVRKDPRVDAT

-928 AAELTALHQA
+928 AAELTAIHRA
-938 VANNNDVRGQI
+938 VDRNNDVRGQI
-949 ETLLERIDGREG
+949 ETLLERIAEDDRGIDVTEEG
-961 AERVAESGGALAGE
+961 SALASE
-975 LETVADSLYQRRT
+975 LETVADSLYQSRT

-1012 DGAEAGVSMGSRDVL
+1012 SGAEGAVSMGSRDVL

-1037 RATNEEL
+1037 RTTTEDL
-1044 LGPRLDDFNALVAEA
+1044 LGPRLDAFNDLVQDA
-1059 GYSVIIAPPR
+1059 GFSVIIAPPR
-1069 PRRPIS
+1069 PRRPISE